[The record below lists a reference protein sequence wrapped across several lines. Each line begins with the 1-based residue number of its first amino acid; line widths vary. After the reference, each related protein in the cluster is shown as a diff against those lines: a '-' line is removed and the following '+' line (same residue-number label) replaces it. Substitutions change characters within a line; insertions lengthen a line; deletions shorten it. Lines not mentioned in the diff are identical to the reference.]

1 MESMNRRIVAIGGGE
16 NGRIN
21 SKGEK
26 LPYELAEI
34 DREIIRLSG
43 KTKPHFLFLAHSQV
57 SFGYENEKR
66 YYETIK
72 QIFADKLGCDFRWLK
87 ASDLFEN
94 VDKTKEYVN
103 WSDIIYEGGG
113 DTVAMID
120 LWLKTGFDVLLKAA
134 WESGKVMCGISAG
147 AICWFSCGITDHP
160 EYLDKEINCINGLG
174 LVDAYFCPH
183 CDKEGKRERINRSL
197 KYIEKVGL

>member
-1 MESMNRRIVAIGGGE
+1 M
-16 NGRIN
+16 
-21 SKGEK
+21 
-26 LPYELAEI
+26 
-34 DREIIRLSG
+34 
-43 KTKPHFLFLAHSQV
+43 
-57 SFGYENEKR
+57 
-66 YYETIK
+66 
-72 QIFADKLGCDFRWLK
+72 GCDFRWLK

-197 KYIEKVGL
+197 KYIEKVGLSVSNCCAIEIIDDKYRIIKSTPADSARMPYALRTYWNNGELVEEEIDVTSELKPLNTLLMFDA